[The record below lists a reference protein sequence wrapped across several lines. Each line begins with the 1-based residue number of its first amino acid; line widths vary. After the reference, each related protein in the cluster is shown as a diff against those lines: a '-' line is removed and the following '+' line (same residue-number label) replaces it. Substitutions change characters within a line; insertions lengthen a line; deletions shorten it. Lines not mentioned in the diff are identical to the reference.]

1 MNNEITPFDFHGH
14 NVRVLT
20 DEQDEPWFIAKDVCA
35 VLDIRTNSIRAILD
49 EDEVSELANVNS
61 IDIAQ
66 NGGRAPLIVSE
77 SGFYKLVM
85 RSRKPVTKEFQRWVT
100 HEVLPQ
106 IRRTGGYIPISDTDD
121 EKLILAKAVGIFQRT
136 VLEKDRIIETQRG
149 ELETVKPLA
158 MLGEAFIGT
167 DGTMSVTQ
175 AARHLQTIDRTMT
188 RDTIYGILRG
198 AGYIEA
204 KGNSPTMKAIRPG
217 YLVAKQYVKDGRKL
231 GTPYARFTTKGL
243 NWFIRRYIYGLNQPA
258 LEGTEQ

>member
-1 MNNEITPFDFHGH
+1 MDTNQITPFEFHG
-14 NVRVLT
+14 NDVRALT
-20 DEQDEPWFIAKDVCA
+20 DEHGDPWFIAKDICD
-35 VLDIRTNSIRAILD
+35 VLGTDTKDLRAILD
-49 EDEVSELANVNS
+49 ADEIANLDTIEVHHT
-61 IDIAQ
+61 A
-66 NGGRAPLIVSE
+66 GRAPLIVSE
-77 SGFYKLVM
+77 AGFYKLVL
-85 RSRKPVTKEFQRWVT
+85 RSRKPVAKEFQRWVT

-136 VLEKDRIIETQRG
+136 VREKDRIIETQRG

-158 MLGEAFIGT
+158 MLGEAFVGT
-167 DGTMSVTQ
+167 DGTMS
-175 AARHLQTIDRTMT
+175 

-204 KGNSPTMKAIRPG
+204 KGNNPTMKAIRPG

-243 NWFIRRYIYGLNQPA
+243 NWFIRRYIYGLNQPT

>member
-1 MNNEITPFDFHGH
+1 MTTTAITAFDFHGQP
-14 NVRVLT
+14 VRTLKDET
-20 DEQDEPWFIAKDVCA
+20 DGVGFIAKDVCD
-35 VLDIRTNSIRAILD
+35 VLEVRTNNLRAILD
-49 EDEVSELANVNS
+49 DDEISKLSNDYS

-66 NGGRAPLIVSE
+66 NGGKSPLIISE
-77 SGFYKLVM
+77 AGFYKLVL
-85 RSRKPVTKEFQRWVT
+85 RSRKPVAKEFQRWVT
-100 HEVLPQ
+100 HDVLPQ
-106 IRRTGGYIPISDTDD
+106 IRRTGGYIPINDTDD

-136 VLEKDRIIETQRG
+136 VREKDRIIETQRG

-158 MLGEAFIGT
+158 MLGEAFVGT

-175 AARHLQTIDRTMT
+175 AARHLQTIDRTMS

-204 KGNSPTMKAIRPG
+204 KGSSPTMKAIRPG

-258 LEGTEQ
+258 LEGI

>member
-1 MNNEITPFDFHGH
+1 MDTNQITQFDFRGST
-14 NVRVLT
+14 VRVLT
-20 DEQDEPWFIAKDVCA
+20 DEQGEPWFVGKDVAQVLGYSDTNKA
-35 VLDIRTNSIRAILD
+35 VAMHVDN
-49 EDEVSELANVNS
+49 EDKKLNDKTSSSFGQRGAT
-61 IDIAQ
+61 
-66 NGGRAPLIVSE
+66 LINE
-77 SGFYKLVM
+77 SGLYSLILSSKLPQA
-85 RSRKPVTKEFQRWVT
+85 REFKRWVT
-100 HEVLPQ
+100 SEVLPQ
-106 IRRTGGYIPISDTDD
+106 IRRTGGYIPVDDTDD

-136 VLEKDRIIETQRG
+136 VREKDRIIETQRG

-158 MLGEAFIGT
+158 MLGEAFVGT

-175 AARHLQTIDRTMT
+175 AARHLQTIDHTMS

-217 YLVAKQYVKDGRKL
+217 YLVAKQYVKEGRKL

-243 NWFIRRYIYGLNQPA
+243 NWFIRRYIYGLNQPT

>member
-1 MNNEITPFDFHGH
+1 MDTNQITPFNFHDET
-14 NVRVLT
+14 VRVLT
-20 DEQDEPWFIAKDVCA
+20 DEHDEPWFIAKDICG
-35 VLDIRTNSIRAILD
+35 VLGLNNVGEALRALDDDEKNTIRISDGIAGNPNKTII
-49 EDEVSELANVNS
+49 SEA
-61 IDIAQ
+61 
-66 NGGRAPLIVSE
+66 
-77 SGFYKLVM
+77 GFYKLVL
-85 RSRKPVTKEFQRWVT
+85 RSRKPVAKEFQRWVT

-106 IRRTGGYIPISDTDD
+106 IRRTGGYIPVDDTDD

-136 VLEKDRIIETQRG
+136 VREKDRIIETQRG

-158 MLGEAFIGT
+158 MLGEAFVGT

-175 AARHLQTIDRTMT
+175 AARHLQTIDRTMS

-243 NWFIRRYIYGLNQPA
+243 NWFIRRYIYGLNQPT

>member
-1 MNNEITPFDFHGH
+1 MDTNQITPFEFHG
-14 NVRVLT
+14 NDVRALT
-20 DEQDEPWFIAKDVCA
+20 DEHGDPWFIAKDICD
-35 VLDIRTNSIRAILD
+35 VLGTDTKDLRAILD
-49 EDEVSELANVNS
+49 ADEIANLDTIEVHHT
-61 IDIAQ
+61 A
-66 NGGRAPLIVSE
+66 GRAPLIVSE
-77 SGFYKLVM
+77 AGFYKLVL
-85 RSRKPVTKEFQRWVT
+85 RSRKPVAKEFQRWVT

-106 IRRTGGYIPISDTDD
+106 IRRTGGYIPINDTDD

-136 VLEKDRIIETQRG
+136 VREKDRIIETQRG

-158 MLGEAFIGT
+158 MLGEAFVGT

-175 AARHLQTIDRTMT
+175 AARHLQTIDRTMS

-258 LEGTEQ
+258 LEGIGQ

>member
-1 MNNEITPFDFHGH
+1 MDTNQITRFDFHGA
-14 NVRVLT
+14 NVRLLT
-20 DEQDEPWFIAKDVCA
+20 DEQGEPWFVAKDICD
-35 VLDIRTNSIRAILD
+35 VLGLDNVTNALRALD
-49 EDEVSELANVNS
+49 DDEKSNFTNCNV
-61 IDIAQ
+61 AK

-77 SGFYKLVM
+77 SGFYRLVL
-85 RSRKPVTKEFQRWVT
+85 RSRKPVAKEFQRWVT

-106 IRRTGGYIPISDTDD
+106 IRRTGGYIPVSDTDD

-136 VLEKDRIIETQRG
+136 VREKDRIIETQRG
-149 ELETVKPLA
+149 ELKTVKPLA
-158 MLGEAFIGT
+158 MLGEAFVGT

-175 AARHLQTIDRTMT
+175 AARHLQTIDHTMS

-217 YLVAKQYVKDGRKL
+217 YLVAKQYVKEGRKL

-243 NWFIRRYIYGLNQPA
+243 NWFISRYIYGFNQPT
-258 LEGTEQ
+258 LKGTEQ

>member
-1 MNNEITPFDFHGH
+1 MDTNQITRFDFHGA
-14 NVRVLT
+14 NVRLLT
-20 DEQDEPWFIAKDVCA
+20 DEQGEPWFVAKDICD
-35 VLDIRTNSIRAILD
+35 VLELTNVGEALRALDDDEKNTIRIYEGTAGNPYKATI
-49 EDEVSELANVNS
+49 
-61 IDIAQ
+61 
-66 NGGRAPLIVSE
+66 SE
-77 SGFYKLVM
+77 SGFYRLVL
-85 RSRKPVTKEFQRWVT
+85 RSRKPVAKEFQRWVT

-106 IRRTGGYIPISDTDD
+106 IRRTGGYIPVSDTDD

-136 VLEKDRIIETQRG
+136 VREKDRIIETQRG
-149 ELETVKPLA
+149 ELKTMKPLA
-158 MLGEAFIGT
+158 MLGEAFVGT

-175 AARHLQTIDRTMT
+175 AARHLQTIDHTMS

-217 YLVAKQYVKDGRKL
+217 YLVAKQYVKEGRKL

-243 NWFIRRYIYGLNQPA
+243 NWFISRYIYGFNQPT

>member
-1 MNNEITPFDFHGH
+1 MDTNQITRFDFHGAT
-14 NVRVLT
+14 VRVIT
-20 DEQDEPWFIAKDVCA
+20 DEHGEPWFIAKDVCA
-35 VLDIRTNSIRAILD
+35 VLEIGNPSQALTNLD
-49 EDEVSELANVNS
+49 DDEKGITTTDTL
-61 IDIAQ
+61 
-66 NGGRAPLIVSE
+66 GGPQKTVTVSE
-77 SGFYKLVM
+77 SGFYRLVL
-85 RSRKPVTKEFQRWVT
+85 RSRKPVAKEFQRWVT

-106 IRRTGGYIPISDTDD
+106 IRRTGGYIPVSDTDD

-136 VLEKDRIIETQRG
+136 VREKDRIIETQRG

-158 MLGEAFIGT
+158 MLGEAFVGT

-175 AARHLQTIDRTMT
+175 AARHLQTIDHTMS

-217 YLVAKQYVKDGRKL
+217 YLVAKQYVKEGRKL
-231 GTPYARFTTKGL
+231 GKPYARFTTKGL
-243 NWFIRRYIYGLNQPA
+243 NWFIRRYIYGFNQPT

>member
-1 MNNEITPFDFHGH
+1 MDTNQITRFDFHGA
-14 NVRVLT
+14 NVRLLT
-20 DEQDEPWFIAKDVCA
+20 DEQGEPWFVAKDICD
-35 VLDIRTNSIRAILD
+35 VLELTNVGEALRALDDDEKNTIRIYEGTAGNPYKATI
-49 EDEVSELANVNS
+49 
-61 IDIAQ
+61 
-66 NGGRAPLIVSE
+66 SE
-77 SGFYKLVM
+77 SGFYRLVL
-85 RSRKPVTKEFQRWVT
+85 RSRKPVAKEFQRWVT

-106 IRRTGGYIPISDTDD
+106 IRRTGGYIPVSDTDE

-136 VLEKDRIIETQRG
+136 VREKDRIIETQRG
-149 ELETVKPLA
+149 ELKTVKPLA
-158 MLGEAFIGT
+158 MLGEAFVGT

-175 AARHLQTIDRTMT
+175 AARHLQTIDHTMS

-217 YLVAKQYVKDGRKL
+217 YLVAKQYVKEGRKL

-243 NWFIRRYIYGLNQPA
+243 NWFISRYIYGFNQPT

>member
-1 MNNEITPFDFHGH
+1 MDNNQITRFDFHGA
-14 NVRVLT
+14 NVRLLT
-20 DEQDEPWFIAKDVCA
+20 DEHGEPWFIAKDVCA
-35 VLDIRTNSIRAILD
+35 VLEIGNPSQALTNLD
-49 EDEVSELANVNS
+49 DDEKGITTTDTL
-61 IDIAQ
+61 
-66 NGGRAPLIVSE
+66 GGPQKTVTVSE
-77 SGFYKLVM
+77 SGFYRLVL
-85 RSRKPVTKEFQRWVT
+85 RSRKPVAKEFQRWVT

-106 IRRTGGYIPISDTDD
+106 IRRTGGYIPVSDTDD

-136 VLEKDRIIETQRG
+136 IREKDRIIETQRG
-149 ELETVKPLA
+149 ELKTVRPLA
-158 MLGEAFIGT
+158 MLGEAFVGT

-175 AARHLQTIDRTMT
+175 AARHLQTIDHTMS

-217 YLVAKQYVKDGRKL
+217 YLVAKQYVKEERKL

-243 NWFIRRYIYGLNQPA
+243 NWFISRYIYGFNQPT

>member
-1 MNNEITPFDFHGH
+1 MDTNQITRFDFRGAT
-14 NVRVLT
+14 VRVLA
-20 DEQDEPWFIAKDVCA
+20 DENDGPWFVGKDVA
-35 VLDIRTNSIRAILD
+35 QVLGYSNTRDALNKHVDIEDKNTVAIRD
-49 EDEVSELANVNS
+49 GKGNPN
-61 IDIAQ
+61 Q
-66 NGGRAPLIVSE
+66 TLINE
-77 SGFYKLVM
+77 SGLYSLILSSKLPQA
-85 RSRKPVTKEFQRWVT
+85 REFKRWVT
-100 HEVLPQ
+100 SEVLPQ
-106 IRRTGGYIPISDTDD
+106 IRRTGGYIPINDTDD

-136 VLEKDRIIETQRG
+136 VREKDRIIETQRG

-158 MLGEAFIGT
+158 MLGEAFVGT

-175 AARHLQTIDRTMT
+175 AARHLQTIDRTMS

-243 NWFIRRYIYGLNQPA
+243 NWFIRRYIYGLNQPT
-258 LEGTEQ
+258 LEGIGQ

>member
-1 MNNEITPFDFHGH
+1 MDTNQITRFDFHGA
-14 NVRVLT
+14 NVRLLT
-20 DEQDEPWFIAKDVCA
+20 DEQGEPWFVAKDICD
-35 VLDIRTNSIRAILD
+35 VLELTNVGEALRALDDDEKNTIRIYEGTAGNPYKATI
-49 EDEVSELANVNS
+49 
-61 IDIAQ
+61 
-66 NGGRAPLIVSE
+66 SE
-77 SGFYKLVM
+77 SGFYRLVL
-85 RSRKPVTKEFQRWVT
+85 RSHKPVAKEFQRWVT

-106 IRRTGGYIPISDTDD
+106 IRRTGGYIPVSDTDD

-136 VLEKDRIIETQRG
+136 VREKDRIIETQRG
-149 ELETVKPLA
+149 ELKTVKPLA
-158 MLGEAFIGT
+158 MLGEAFVGT

-175 AARHLQTIDRTMT
+175 AARHLQTIDHTMS

-217 YLVAKQYVKDGRKL
+217 YLVAKQYVKEGRKL

-243 NWFIRRYIYGLNQPA
+243 NWFISRYIYGFNQPT

>member
-1 MNNEITPFDFHGH
+1 MDNNQITRFDFHGAT
-14 NVRVLT
+14 VRVLT
-20 DEQDEPWFIAKDVCA
+20 DEHGEPWFVGKDVA
-35 VLDIRTNSIRAILD
+35 QVLGYANASKALADHVD
-49 EDEVSELANVNS
+49 HEDKLNNESLS
-61 IDIAQ
+61 SLGQ
-66 NGGRAPLIVSE
+66 RGGWLINE
-77 SGFYKLVM
+77 SGLYSLILSSKLPQA
-85 RSRKPVTKEFQRWVT
+85 REFKRWVT
-100 HEVLPQ
+100 SEVLPQ

-136 VLEKDRIIETQRG
+136 VREKDRIIETQRG

-158 MLGEAFIGT
+158 MLGEAFVGT

-175 AARHLQTIDRTMT
+175 AARHLQTIDRTMS

-243 NWFIRRYIYGLNQPA
+243 NWFIRRYIYGLNQPT

>member
-1 MNNEITPFDFHGH
+1 MDTNQITPFNFHDET
-14 NVRVLT
+14 VRVLT
-20 DEQDEPWFIAKDVCA
+20 DERDEPWFIAKDVCA
-35 VLDIRTNSIRAILD
+35 VLEIGNPSQALTNLD
-49 EDEVSELANVNS
+49 DDEKGITTTDTL
-61 IDIAQ
+61 
-66 NGGRAPLIVSE
+66 GGPQKTVTVSE
-77 SGFYKLVM
+77 SGFYRLVL
-85 RSRKPVTKEFQRWVT
+85 RSRKPVAKEFQRWVT

-106 IRRTGGYIPISDTDD
+106 IRRTGGYIPINDTDD

-136 VLEKDRIIETQRG
+136 VREKDRIIETQRG

-158 MLGEAFIGT
+158 MLGESFVGT

-175 AARHLQTIDRTMT
+175 AARHLQTIDRTMS

-243 NWFIRRYIYGLNQPA
+243 NWFIRRYIYGLNQPT

>member
-1 MNNEITPFDFHGH
+1 MDTNQITRFDFHGA
-14 NVRVLT
+14 NVRLLT
-20 DEQDEPWFIAKDVCA
+20 DEQGEPWFVAKDICD
-35 VLDIRTNSIRAILD
+35 VLELTNVGEALRALDDDEKNTIRIYEGTAGNPYKATI
-49 EDEVSELANVNS
+49 
-61 IDIAQ
+61 
-66 NGGRAPLIVSE
+66 SE
-77 SGFYKLVM
+77 SGFYRLVL
-85 RSRKPVTKEFQRWVT
+85 RSRKPVAKEFQRWVT

-106 IRRTGGYIPISDTDD
+106 IRRTGGYIPVSDTDD

-136 VLEKDRIIETQRG
+136 VREKDRIIETQRG
-149 ELETVKPLA
+149 ELKTVKPLA
-158 MLGEAFIGT
+158 MLGEAFVGT

-175 AARHLQTIDRTMT
+175 AARHLQTIDHTMS

-217 YLVAKQYVKDGRKL
+217 YLVAKQYVKEGRKL

-243 NWFIRRYIYGLNQPA
+243 NWFISRYIYGFNQPT

>member
-1 MNNEITPFDFHGH
+1 MDTNQITRFDFRGAT
-14 NVRVLT
+14 VRVLA
-20 DEQDEPWFIAKDVCA
+20 DENDGPWFVGKDVA
-35 VLDIRTNSIRAILD
+35 QVLGYSNTRDALNKHVDIEDKNTVAIRD
-49 EDEVSELANVNS
+49 GKGNPN
-61 IDIAQ
+61 Q
-66 NGGRAPLIVSE
+66 TLINE
-77 SGFYKLVM
+77 SGLYSLILSSKLPQA
-85 RSRKPVTKEFQRWVT
+85 REFKRWVT
-100 HEVLPQ
+100 SEVLPQ
-106 IRRTGGYIPISDTDD
+106 IRRTGGYIPINDTDD

-136 VLEKDRIIETQRG
+136 VREKDRIIETQRG

-158 MLGEAFIGT
+158 MLGEAFVGT

-175 AARHLQTIDRTMT
+175 AARHLQTIDRTMS

-204 KGNSPTMKAIRPG
+204 KGSSPTMKAIRPG

-258 LEGTEQ
+258 LEGIGQ

>member
-1 MNNEITPFDFHGH
+1 MDTNQLTRIDFHGA
-14 NVRVLT
+14 NVRLLT
-20 DEQDEPWFIAKDVCA
+20 DEQGEPWFVAKDICD
-35 VLDIRTNSIRAILD
+35 VLELTNVGEALRALDDDEKNTIRIYEGTAGNPYKATI
-49 EDEVSELANVNS
+49 
-61 IDIAQ
+61 
-66 NGGRAPLIVSE
+66 SE
-77 SGFYKLVM
+77 SGFYRLVL
-85 RSRKPVTKEFQRWVT
+85 RSRKPVAKEFQRWVT

-106 IRRTGGYIPISDTDD
+106 IRRTGGYIPVSDTDD

-136 VLEKDRIIETQRG
+136 VREKDRIIETQRG
-149 ELETVKPLA
+149 ELKTVKPLA
-158 MLGEAFIGT
+158 MLGEAFVGT

-175 AARHLQTIDRTMT
+175 AARHLQTIGRALR

-217 YLVAKQYVKDGRKL
+217 YLVAKQYVKEGRKL

-243 NWFIRRYIYGLNQPA
+243 NWFISRYIYGFNQPT